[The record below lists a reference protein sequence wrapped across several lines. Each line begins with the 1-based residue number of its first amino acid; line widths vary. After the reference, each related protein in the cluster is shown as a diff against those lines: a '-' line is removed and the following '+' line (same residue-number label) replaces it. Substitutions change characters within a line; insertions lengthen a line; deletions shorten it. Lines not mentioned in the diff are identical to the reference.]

1 MDERRHAPGKGDTV
15 SAARRLAVLVVTL
28 AALAGC
34 TATRTPAPTPTPTTT
49 PTVTPTASRTATAGT
64 AARPFIPAA
73 PARPAGVPAPPTT
86 QQCFARWSIG
96 CYSPAQLARAY
107 DLGPLWREGW
117 TGAGRTIAIV
127 DSFGSPTIRED
138 LHAFDAAFGYPDPK
152 LTIVQPAG
160 RPPAFDRSDSD
171 QSGWAGE
178 TTLDVEWAHAMAPG
192 ADILLVET
200 PVSETEGITGFPEI
214 VRAETYVLDHDLADV
229 ISQSLGATEQTF
241 ASKGQLRGQRSAFV
255 AARAKGVSVLAASGD
270 DGPLARDLKERRLS
284 TRGVGWPASD
294 PLVTAVG
301 GTALILDARGDRK
314 SPDAAWGGPDA
325 DGGSGGGL
333 STVFARPDWQDDVR
347 ALVGTARGVP
357 DVSMSADVDG
367 GALVW
372 SSYSG
377 SGGWSV
383 VGGTSESAP
392 LFAGV
397 VAIADQFAGR
407 RLGLL
412 NPQLYR
418 LASAGKA
425 SGIVD
430 VTRGSNAVGG
440 RPGFPA
446 RRGYDLATGLGTVD
460 ADRLVR
466 ALATAPAG

>member
-1 MDERRHAPGKGDTV
+1 V
-15 SAARRLAVLVVTL
+15 SAARRLTALVVAL
-28 AALAGC
+28 VALAGC
-34 TATRTPAPTPTPTTT
+34 TVARTPATPKRSAGPTPSSTPT
-49 PTVTPTASRTATAGT
+49 GGE
-64 AARPFIPAA
+64 AAQPFALGA

-86 QQCFARWSIG
+86 QECRDRASTR
-96 CYSPAQLARAY
+96 CYAPAQLAHAY
-107 DLGPLWREGW
+107 RLEQLWHEGW

-138 LHAFDAAFGYPDPK
+138 LHTFDAVFGYPDPK

-160 RPPAFDRSDSD
+160 KPPAFDRGDAD
-171 QSGWAGE
+171 QLGWAGE
-178 TTLDVEWAHAMAPG
+178 TTLDVEWAHAIAPG
-192 ADILLVET
+192 ADIVLVET

-214 VRAETYVLDHDLADV
+214 VKADTYVLDHDLADV
-229 ISQSLGATEQTF
+229 LSHSLGATEQTF
-241 ASKGQLRGQRSAFV
+241 ASKDQLRGQRSAFV
-255 AARAKGVSVLAASGD
+255 AAQAKGVTVLAASGD
-270 DGPLARDLKERRLS
+270 DGPLARDLRLRRLT
-284 TRGVGWPASD
+284 TRGVEWPASD

-301 GTALILDARGDRK
+301 GTALTLDADGRREA
-314 SPDAAWGGPDA
+314 PDAAWGGPGA

-333 STVFARPDWQDDVR
+333 STVFTRPDWQDGVR
-347 ALVGTARGVP
+347 AVVGTARGVP
-357 DVSMSADVDG
+357 DVSMSAAVED

-377 SGGWSV
+377 TGDWSI
-383 VGGTSESAP
+383 VGGTSEATP

-412 NPQLYR
+412 NPTLYR
-418 LASAGKA
+418 LASRGEAT
-425 SGIVD
+425 GIVD
-430 VTRGSNAVGG
+430 VTHGSNAVGN

-466 ALATAPAG
+466 ALATAG

>member
-1 MDERRHAPGKGDTV
+1 V
-15 SAARRLAVLVVTL
+15 SGRRLAVLVVTL

-34 TATRTPAPTPTPTTT
+34 TATPPPTPP
-49 PTVTPTASRTATAGT
+49 RTATTATPSPSRTEPGGT
-64 AARPFIPAA
+64 AARPFAPAA

-86 QQCFARWSIG
+86 QQCLDRWSVR

-107 DLGPLWREGW
+107 DLEPLWREGW
-117 TGAGRTIAIV
+117 TGSGRTIAIV

-160 RPPAFDRSDSD
+160 RPPAFDRDDSD

-214 VRAETYVLDHDLADV
+214 VKAETYVLEHDLADV

-241 ASKGQLRGQRSAFV
+241 ASKAQLRGQRSAFV

-270 DGPLARDLKERRLS
+270 DGPLARDLREHRLT

-294 PLVTAVG
+294 PLVTGVG
-301 GTALILDARGDRK
+301 GTALTLDAQGRRQA
-314 SPDAAWGGPDA
+314 PDAAWGGDGADA
-325 DGGSGGGL
+325 GSGGGL
-333 STVFARPDWQDDVR
+333 STVFARPDWQDGVR
-347 ALVGTARGVP
+347 ALVGRARGVP
-357 DVSMSADVDG
+357 DISMSSDVNG

-377 SGGWSV
+377 SGGWSL
-383 VGGTSESAP
+383 VGGTSEATP

-412 NPQLYR
+412 NPALYR
-418 LASAGKA
+418 LASSGEA

-430 VTRGSNAVGG
+430 VTRGSNAVGN

-466 ALATAPAG
+466 ALARAASG

>member
-1 MDERRHAPGKGDTV
+1 V
-15 SAARRLAVLVVTL
+15 SAGRRLAVLLVTL
-28 AALAGC
+28 TALAGC
-34 TATRTPAPTPTPTTT
+34 TAARTPTPTRSTVAPSAAAGPT
-49 PTVTPTASRTATAGT
+49 PSPTQTGGT
-64 AARPFIPAA
+64 AARPFAPAA
-73 PARPAGVPAPPTT
+73 PDRPAGVQAPPTT
-86 QQCFARWSIG
+86 QQCLDSWSIR

-107 DLGPLWREGW
+107 DLDPLWREGW

-138 LHAFDAAFGYPDPK
+138 LRAFDAAFGYPDPK

-160 RPPAFDRSDSD
+160 RPPAFDRGDSD
-171 QSGWAGE
+171 QAGWAGE

-192 ADILLVET
+192 ADIVLVET

-214 VRAETYVLDHDLADV
+214 VTAETYVLDHDLADV
-229 ISQSLGATEQTF
+229 VSQSLGATEQTF
-241 ASKGQLRGQRSAFV
+241 ASKDQLRGQRKAFV
-255 AARAKGVSVLAASGD
+255 AAQAKGVTVLAASGD
-270 DGPLARDLKERRLS
+270 DGPLARDLRERRLS
-284 TRGVGWPASD
+284 TRGVGWPATD

-301 GTALILDARGDRK
+301 GTALTLDAQGRREA
-314 SPDAAWGGPDA
+314 PDAAWGGPGS

-333 STVFARPDWQDDVR
+333 STVFARPEWQDDVR
-347 ALVGTARGVP
+347 ALVGTARGIP

-377 SGGWSV
+377 SGDWSV
-383 VGGTSESAP
+383 VGGTSEATP

-412 NPQLYR
+412 NPALYR
-418 LASAGKA
+418 LASSGEA

-430 VTRGSNAVGG
+430 VTRGSNAVGQ

-466 ALATAPAG
+466 ALATAASG

>member
-1 MDERRHAPGKGDTV
+1 V
-15 SAARRLAVLVVTL
+15 SAGRRLTALLVAI

-34 TATRTPAPTPTPTTT
+34 TAARTPGTPTRATGASSASTTGGT
-49 PTVTPTASRTATAGT
+49 P
-64 AARPFIPAA
+64 ARPFAPGV

-86 QQCFARWSIG
+86 QQCLERTSLR

-107 DLGPLWREGW
+107 GLEPLWREGW

-152 LTIVQPAG
+152 LTIVHPAG
-160 RPPAFDRSDSD
+160 KPPPFDRRDSE
-171 QSGWAGE
+171 QLGWAGE

-192 ADILLVET
+192 ADILLVVT
-200 PVSETEGITGFPEI
+200 PVAETQGITGFPEI
-214 VRAETYVLDHDLADV
+214 VASEKYVLDHDLADV
-229 ISQSLGATEQTF
+229 ISHSLGATEQTF
-241 ASKGQLRGQRSAFV
+241 ASKDQLLGQRSALV
-255 AARAKGVSVLAASGD
+255 AAQAKGVTVLAASGD
-270 DGPLARDLKERRLS
+270 DGPLARDLQMRRLP

-301 GTALILDARGDRK
+301 GTELSLDAEGGREA
-314 SPDAAWGGPDA
+314 PDAAWGGAGADA
-325 DGGSGGGL
+325 ASGGGL
-333 STVFARPDWQDDVR
+333 STVFPRPDWQDGVR

-357 DVSMSADVDG
+357 DVSMSAAVDG

-377 SGGWSV
+377 TGSWSV
-383 VGGTSESAP
+383 VGGTSEATP

-412 NPQLYR
+412 NPALYR
-418 LASAGKA
+418 LASRRETA
-425 SGIVD
+425 GIVD
-430 VTRGSNAVGG
+430 VTRGSNAVES

-446 RRGYDLATGLGTVD
+446 RRGYDLATGLGTVE

-466 ALATAPAG
+466 ALATAASG